1 MPSKAWDHIK
11 LIAITVG
18 VSALVIGV
26 LALAVVAIPIMI
38 ALGITLATYFIIR
51 ILNEDIDKG

>member
-18 VSALVIGV
+18 VSALVMGT
-26 LALAVVAIPIMI
+26 LALAIIAIPII
-38 ALGITLATYFIIR
+38 VSLGITLAVYMVIR
-51 ILNEDIDKG
+51 ILNEDTNKD